1 VSGPGAWDDLAAT
14 WRGLDAGAGT
24 ARQLRAR
31 IDRDTRRLR
40 WRRGA
45 EVLVTAVVVGAFLP
59 RVADLPAG
67 ERGWWVALVAAHVA
81 LVWGFAVWNR
91 RGLWAPLGAATTDYL
106 RLARLRLVR
115 TRRAAGF
122 VAGLIGV
129 EAGLVLGLL
138 ALRERPVSGAA
149 VAILA
154 AFVLVA
160 AAAAWYRARLR
171 HDLARLE
178 SQWAALETDDP
189 GAVAE
194 TAS

>member
-1 VSGPGAWDDLAAT
+1 
-14 WRGLDAGAGT
+14 
-24 ARQLRAR
+24 
-31 IDRDTRRLR
+31 
-40 WRRGA
+40 
-45 EVLVTAVVVGAFLP
+45 
-59 RVADLPAG
+59 
-67 ERGWWVALVAAHVA
+67 
-81 LVWGFAVWNR
+81 
-91 RGLWAPLGAATTDYL
+91 
-106 RLARLRLVR
+106 
-115 TRRAAGF
+115 
-122 VAGLIGV
+122 
-129 EAGLVLGLL
+129 
-138 ALRERPVSGAA
+138 VSGAA